1 MVKVRKVKR
10 KKGYTKRKSKY
21 EKGFH
26 DGFQTCLE
34 LEKLRRN
41 LEDRL
46 KEKTKEKTKE
56 NKLEGKKVFYCL
68 SDEGNIPQERTCN
81 KLQEE
86 IPYDKLQ
93 EQVYI

>member
-34 LEKLRRN
+34 LEKLRRS

-46 KEKTKEKTKE
+46 KEKTKE
-56 NKLEGKKVFYCL
+56 NKLEGKKVFYSL
-68 SDEGNIPQERTCN
+68 SDEGNISQEKACN
-81 KLQEE
+81 KS
-86 IPYDKLQ
+86 Q
-93 EQVYI
+93 EQIYTQGFTDSFLYR